1 MIEIKLKTKCA
12 FIKQENIMK
21 ILRIT
26 AQGLP
31 LFKETLDLKFYAQQ
45 RVADK
50 DKDNLYHLFSNV
62 YLNPTSSFIGI
73 NASGKTSILKVL
85 RFVLGMISNEPINH
99 LSTKQILG
107 NTNKIVFN
115 TYFFCE
121 ERNAIGRLET
131 VITSK
136 VTKTEGLIYQIVSE
150 RLWTKGV
157 EEVSTRKGMLEFND
171 KQLILV
177 RDGKDDFLS
186 DDVSIM
192 IAYNK
197 KTGTRMSVVDL
208 LVFTNLNILPDFT
221 DIPLEVIYFLD
232 PTIESIQFE
241 KISEKS
247 IIQLKFR
254 EKQEILLNNI
264 VEIEHYLSS
273 GTIKGIVTFTMAR
286 KILREGG
293 YLVIDEIENHFN
305 KEIVST
311 LIRFFKDSQLNKKGG
326 VLFFSTHYPE
336 LMDEYDR
343 NDSIFITRNNNGI
356 TVENLCTILKRND
369 IKKSE
374 AYESGYL
381 QGTTPSYEA
390 YMNLKKSM
398 SK

>member
-1 MIEIKLKTKCA
+1 M
-12 FIKQENIMK
+12 
-21 ILRIT
+21 
-26 AQGLP
+26 
-31 LFKETLDLKFYAQQ
+31 
-45 RVADK
+45 ADK

-62 YLNPTSSFIGI
+62 YLNPTSSFIEI

-107 NTNKIVFN
+107 NANKIVFN

-121 ERNAIGRLET
+121 ERNEIGRLET

-136 VTKTEGLIYQIVSE
+136 ETKIEGIIYQIVSE
-150 RLWTKGV
+150 KLWTKGV
-157 EEVSTRKGMLEFND
+157 EEVSTRKAMLVFND
-171 KQLILV
+171 KQLVLV
-177 RDGKDDFLS
+177 RDGKNDFLS

-197 KTGTRMSVVDL
+197 KTGARMSVVDL
-208 LVFTNLNILPDFT
+208 LVFTNLNILPDFS
-221 DIPLEVIYFLD
+221 DIPLEVISFLD

-241 KISEKS
+241 KNNEKS
-247 IIQLKFR
+247 IIHLKFR

-264 VEIEHYLSS
+264 LEIDHYLSS
-273 GTIKGIVTFTMAR
+273 GTIKGIVTFTIAR
-286 KILREGG
+286 EILREGG

-311 LIRFFKDSQLNKKGG
+311 LIRFFKDKQLNKKGG

-343 NDSIFITRNNNGI
+343 NDSIFITRNSNGI

-390 YMNLKKSM
+390 YMKLKKSM
-398 SK
+398 NN

>member
-1 MIEIKLKTKCA
+1 
-12 FIKQENIMK
+12 MK

-26 AQGLP
+26 ARGLP
-31 LFKETLDLKFYAQQ
+31 LFKEKLDLKFYAQQ

-50 DKDNLYHLFSNV
+50 DKNHLYHLFFNV

-85 RFVLGMISNEPINH
+85 RFVLGMINNEPINH
-99 LSTKQILG
+99 ISTKQILG
-107 NTNKIVFN
+107 NTNKTVFN

-121 ERNAIGRLET
+121 ERNEIGRLET

-136 VTKTEGLIYQIVSE
+136 VTKTEGIIYQIVSE
-150 RLWTKGV
+150 KLWTKGV
-157 EEVSTRKGMLEFND
+157 EGVSTRKGMLDFND
-171 KQLILV
+171 KQLVLV
-177 RDGKDDFLS
+177 RDGKNDFLS

-197 KTGTRMSVVDL
+197 KTGVRMSVVDL

-221 DIPLEVIYFLD
+221 DIPLEVISFLD

-241 KISEKS
+241 KNNEKS
-247 IIQLKFR
+247 TIHLKFR

-264 VEIEHYLSS
+264 LEIDHYLSS
-273 GTIKGIVTFTMAR
+273 GTIKGIVTFTIAR
-286 KILREGG
+286 EILREGG

-326 VLFFSTHYPE
+326 VLFFSTHSPE
-336 LMDEYDR
+336 LLDEYDR
-343 NDSIFITRNNNGI
+343 NDSIFITRNSNGI

-369 IKKSE
+369 IMKSK

-390 YMNLKKSM
+390 YMKLKKSM
-398 SK
+398 NK

>member
-1 MIEIKLKTKCA
+1 
-12 FIKQENIMK
+12 MK

-50 DKDNLYHLFSNV
+50 DKDNLFHLFFNV

-73 NASGKTSILKVL
+73 NASGKTSVLKVL

-99 LSTKQILG
+99 LSTKHILG
-107 NTNKIVFN
+107 NTNKTVFN

-121 ERNAIGRLET
+121 ERNEIGRLET

-136 VTKTEGLIYQIVSE
+136 ETKTEGLIYQIVSE
-150 RLWTKGV
+150 KIWTKGV
-157 EEVSTRKGMLEFND
+157 EEVSTRKAMLVFND
-171 KQLILV
+171 KQLVLV
-177 RDGKDDFLS
+177 RDGKNDFLS
-186 DDVSIM
+186 DDVSVM

-197 KTGTRMSVVDL
+197 KSGTRMSVVDL

-221 DIPLEVIYFLD
+221 DIPLEVISFLD

-241 KISEKS
+241 KNNEKS
-247 IIQLKFR
+247 IIHLKFR
-254 EKQEILLNNI
+254 EKQEIFLNNI
-264 VEIEHYLSS
+264 LEIDHYLSS
-273 GTIKGIVTFTMAR
+273 GTIKGIVTFTIAR
-286 KILREGG
+286 EILREGG

-311 LIRFFKDSQLNKKGG
+311 LIRFFKDKQLNKKGG

-336 LMDEYDR
+336 LLDEYDR
-343 NDSIFITRNNNGI
+343 NDSIFITRNSNGI

-390 YMNLKKSM
+390 YMKLKKSM
-398 SK
+398 SE

>member
-1 MIEIKLKTKCA
+1 
-12 FIKQENIMK
+12 MK

-31 LFKETLDLKFYAQQ
+31 LFKDVLDLKFYAQQ

-73 NASGKTSILKVL
+73 NASGKTSVLKVL
-85 RFVLGMISNEPINH
+85 RLALGIISNEPINH
-99 LSTKQILG
+99 ISTKQILG
-107 NTNKIVFN
+107 NTKQTVFN
-115 TYFFCE
+115 VYFYCE
-121 ERNAIGRLET
+121 ERNEIGRLET

-136 VTKTEGLIYQIVSE
+136 VTKTEGLVYRIVSE

-157 EEVSTRKGMLEFND
+157 EEIFTRKSMLDFND
-171 KQLILV
+171 KQLVLV
-177 RDGKDDFLS
+177 RDGQDDFLS

-197 KTGTRMSVVDL
+197 KSGTRMSVVDL

-221 DIPLEVIYFLD
+221 DIPLEVISFLD

-241 KISEKS
+241 KINEKS
-247 IIQLKFR
+247 LIHLKFR

-264 VEIEHYLSS
+264 LEIDHYLSS
-273 GTIKGIVTFTMAR
+273 GTIKGIVTFTIAR
-286 KILREGG
+286 EILREGG

-311 LIRFFKDSQLNKKGG
+311 LIRFFKDKQLNKKGG

-343 NDSIFITRNNNGI
+343 NDSIFITRNSNGI

-381 QGTTPSYEA
+381 QGTTPSYES
-390 YMNLKKSM
+390 YMKLKKSM

>member
-1 MIEIKLKTKCA
+1 MIEMKSKTKCT
-12 FIKQENIMK
+12 FIKQENIIK

-26 AQGLP
+26 VQGLP

-73 NASGKTSILKVL
+73 NASGKTSVLKVL
-85 RFVLGMISNEPINH
+85 RFVLGMISSEPINH

-121 ERNAIGRLET
+121 ERNEIERLET

-150 RLWTKGV
+150 KLWTKGV
-157 EEVSTRKGMLEFND
+157 EEVSTRKAMLVFDD
-171 KQLILV
+171 KQLALV

-221 DIPLEVIYFLD
+221 DISLEVISFLD

-247 IIQLKFR
+247 IIHLKF
-254 EKQEILLNNI
+254 
-264 VEIEHYLSS
+264 
-273 GTIKGIVTFTMAR
+273 
-286 KILREGG
+286 
-293 YLVIDEIENHFN
+293 
-305 KEIVST
+305 VSAK
-311 LIRFFKDSQLNKKGG
+311 LYSVPKKD
-326 VLFFSTHYPE
+326 
-336 LMDEYDR
+336 D
-343 NDSIFITRNNNGI
+343 
-356 TVENLCTILKRND
+356 
-369 IKKSE
+369 
-374 AYESGYL
+374 
-381 QGTTPSYEA
+381 
-390 YMNLKKSM
+390 
-398 SK
+398 

>member
-1 MIEIKLKTKCA
+1 
-12 FIKQENIMK
+12 MK

-31 LFKETLDLKFYAQQ
+31 LFKDVLDLKFYAQQ

-107 NTNKIVFN
+107 NANKIVFN

-121 ERNAIGRLET
+121 ERNEIGRLET

-136 VTKTEGLIYQIVSE
+136 ETKTEGIIYQIVSE
-150 RLWTKGV
+150 KLWTKGV
-157 EEVSTRKGMLEFND
+157 EEVSTRKAMLVFND
-171 KQLILV
+171 KQLVLV
-177 RDGKDDFLS
+177 RDGKNDFLS

-197 KTGTRMSVVDL
+197 KTGARMSVVDL
-208 LVFTNLNILPDFT
+208 LVFTNLNILPDFS
-221 DIPLEVIYFLD
+221 DIPLEVISFLD

-241 KISEKS
+241 KNNEKS
-247 IIQLKFR
+247 IIHLKFR

-264 VEIEHYLSS
+264 LEIDHYLSS
-273 GTIKGIVTFTMAR
+273 GTIKGIVTFTIAR
-286 KILREGG
+286 EILREGG

-311 LIRFFKDSQLNKKGG
+311 LIRFFKDKQLNKKGG

-343 NDSIFITRNNNGI
+343 NDSIFITRNSNGI

-390 YMNLKKSM
+390 YMKLKKSM
-398 SK
+398 NK

>member
-1 MIEIKLKTKCA
+1 M
-12 FIKQENIMK
+12 
-21 ILRIT
+21 
-26 AQGLP
+26 
-31 LFKETLDLKFYAQQ
+31 
-45 RVADK
+45 
-50 DKDNLYHLFSNV
+50 
-62 YLNPTSSFIGI
+62 NPTSSFIGI
-73 NASGKTSILKVL
+73 NASGKTSLLKVL

-107 NTNKIVFN
+107 NTNKTVFN

-121 ERNAIGRLET
+121 ERNEIGRLET

-136 VTKTEGLIYQIVSE
+136 ETKTEGIIYQIVSE
-150 RLWTKGV
+150 KLWTKGV
-157 EEVSTRKGMLEFND
+157 EEVSTRKAMLVFND
-171 KQLILV
+171 KQLVLV
-177 RDGKDDFLS
+177 RDGKNDFLS

-197 KTGTRMSVVDL
+197 KTGARMSVVDL
-208 LVFTNLNILPDFT
+208 LVFTNLNILPDFS
-221 DIPLEVIYFLD
+221 DIPLEVIFFLD
-232 PTIESIQFE
+232 PTIENIQFE
-241 KISEKS
+241 KNNEKS
-247 IIQLKFR
+247 IIHLKFR
-254 EKQEILLNNI
+254 EKKEILLNNI
-264 VEIEHYLSS
+264 LEIDHYLSS
-273 GTIKGIVTFTMAR
+273 GTIKGIVTFTIAR
-286 KILREGG
+286 EILREGG

-311 LIRFFKDSQLNKKGG
+311 LIRFFKDKQLNKKGG

-343 NDSIFITRNNNGI
+343 NDSIFITRNSNGI

-390 YMNLKKSM
+390 YMKLKKSM
-398 SK
+398 SE

>member
-1 MIEIKLKTKCA
+1 
-12 FIKQENIMK
+12 MK

-26 AQGLP
+26 ARGLP
-31 LFKETLDLKFYAQQ
+31 LFKEKLDLKFYAQQ

-50 DKDNLYHLFSNV
+50 DKNHLYHLFSNV

-85 RFVLGMISNEPINH
+85 RFVLGMINNEPINH
-99 LSTKQILG
+99 ISTKQILG
-107 NTNKIVFN
+107 NTNKTVFN

-121 ERNAIGRLET
+121 ERNEIGRLET

-136 VTKTEGLIYQIVSE
+136 VTKTEGIIYQIVSE
-150 RLWTKGV
+150 KLWTKGV
-157 EEVSTRKGMLEFND
+157 EGVSTRKGMLDFND
-171 KQLILV
+171 KQLVLV
-177 RDGKDDFLS
+177 RDGKNDFLS

-197 KTGTRMSVVDL
+197 KTGVRMSVVDL

-221 DIPLEVIYFLD
+221 DIPLEVISFLD

-241 KISEKS
+241 KNNEKS
-247 IIQLKFR
+247 TIHLKFR

-264 VEIEHYLSS
+264 LEIDHYLSS
-273 GTIKGIVTFTMAR
+273 GTIKGIVTFTIAR
-286 KILREGG
+286 EILREG
-293 YLVIDEIENHFN
+293 
-305 KEIVST
+305 ST

-326 VLFFSTHYPE
+326 VLFFSTHSPK
-336 LMDEYDR
+336 LLDEYDR
-343 NDSIFITRNNNGI
+343 NDSIFITRNSNGI

-374 AYESGYL
+374 AYESGYF
-381 QGTTPSYEA
+381 QGTTPSYET
-390 YMNLKKSM
+390 YMRLKKSM
-398 SK
+398 SE